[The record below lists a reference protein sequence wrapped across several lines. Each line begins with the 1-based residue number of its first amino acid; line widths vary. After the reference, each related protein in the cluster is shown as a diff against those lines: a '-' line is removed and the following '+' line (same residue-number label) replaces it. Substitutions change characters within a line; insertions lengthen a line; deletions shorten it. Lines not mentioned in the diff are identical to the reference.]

1 MKLDFGQGTFVHDMI
16 VNTQTLLRCLK
27 GCMFLSANR
36 CSFSSS
42 TSRLDIVIDRMS
54 SLITLAIVSSCDKQD
69 STVCIS

>member
-42 TSRLDIVIDRMS
+42 TSNRMS